1 MSPSCAP
8 RPPPAWPGPRS
19 AGKGARQAGGAW
31 GQAAQGNM
39 QAGSGEAGEPG
50 RAATRPGQ
58 GSAGPGLSRGSGAQP
73 APGSRAPGDAPAG
86 AGPAAVAPSQVLK
99 EGVLEKRSGG
109 LLQRWKRKRCLLTE
123 EGLRLF
129 EPGGSRG
136 KELGFARMRAV
147 ECVEWKRRH
156 VYFTVVTEGGGEIDF
171 RGPRE
176 EPGWSAEIGLGL
188 VRFQNRRAMQSVRA
202 RRGGGAAIQY
212 DTAPSGQ
219 ATDLE
224 GHKER
229 TGMLE
234 GRSLAGEE
242 NGVPGCE

>member
-1 MSPSCAP
+1 
-8 RPPPAWPGPRS
+8 
-19 AGKGARQAGGAW
+19 
-31 GQAAQGNM
+31 M

-73 APGSRAPGDAPAG
+73 APGSRAPGD

-219 ATDLE
+219 ATDPE

-242 NGVPGCE
+242 NGVPGYE

>member
-1 MSPSCAP
+1 MTAYYC
-8 RPPPAWPGPRS
+8 PAVLG
-19 AGKGARQAGGAW
+19 
-31 GQAAQGNM
+31 
-39 QAGSGEAGEPG
+39 
-50 RAATRPGQ
+50 T
-58 GSAGPGLSRGSGAQP
+58 
-73 APGSRAPGDAPAG
+73 RAPGDAPAG
-86 AGPAAVAPSQVLK
+86 AGPAARTPAQVLK

-109 LLQRWKRKRCLLTE
+109 LLQRWKKKRCLLTE

-129 EPGGSRG
+129 EPGGSRC

-156 VYFTVVTEGGGEIDF
+156 VYFTVVTEGGDEIDF

-188 VRFQNRRAMQSVRA
+188 VRFQNRRALQNVRA
-202 RRGGGAAIQY
+202 RHGGRPAIQY

-219 ATDLE
+219 ATDPE
-224 GHKER
+224 GCKGR
-229 TGMLE
+229 TGMLK
-234 GRSLAGEE
+234 GRLPAGRE